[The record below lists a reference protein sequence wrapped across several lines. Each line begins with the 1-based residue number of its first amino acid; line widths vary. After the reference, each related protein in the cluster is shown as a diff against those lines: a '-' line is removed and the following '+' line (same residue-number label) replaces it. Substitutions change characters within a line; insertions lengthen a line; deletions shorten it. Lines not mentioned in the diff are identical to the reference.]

1 MPGLVALCRCTADG
15 QTVVSYGQRLVFRY
29 DEDDT
34 GMRNLAVVAL
44 TDAGAPGREVAGLF
58 GLSPEYVSRLRAQA
72 RRWGAAGLV
81 RRRGRPPKLSERQV
95 ANARRWIGEGLTQT
109 EVAARCKVA
118 RSVISE
124 LVARRGPL
132 PVQEVLD
139 PAGDEHPTT
148 TEPVMTEP
156 VMTEPVA
163 GGSARLVAGVYPSR
177 YAGAALLYS
186 YFDLVDAA
194 GIFATVTGGPARRYD
209 DLAVLASATVGFA
222 LGIDTVEG
230 AKHLRRGDAGAVV
243 GITAIPQLRT
253 LRERLAGL
261 ADGSDPLALQR
272 AFAKSMLAADPATS
286 PVYYVDDHFVAY
298 TGARPVAKGYNTKRR
313 LAEPGRADT
322 LVIDHRGRA
331 VCFAS
336 DEPSG
341 LTRSLP
347 GMLTQLREV
356 VGPDAPILLGFD
368 RGGSYPSAFA
378 ACQAAGVDW
387 VTYRRGK
394 LEATTAP
401 ARECSYVRDGQ
412 PISVILADDTVE
424 IPGYGHARQ
433 LTLFEHGTPV
443 LQVLTSDTKAT
454 GAALVCWL
462 RARWRIENV
471 FKYAA
476 AHNGIDAIA
485 HYAMDIVPDDRM
497 VPNPARRAA
506 RDELDAAEATLAAAE
521 HSLAK
526 ALTDTT
532 TTHTHKN
539 TALPGLQRNVE
550 QTTAAVA
557 VARQALAPIPAKR
570 PATELDPNATRARQR
585 LQRRGLQMVCR
596 LLAFNAEAWLAE
608 HLNAYLAD
616 PNEYRATMRNL
627 LHLGGQINYQPTTI
641 TVTLDRPDTPR
652 IAAALQLLTDEL
664 NTGAAHLLGD
674 RRPIRYQITQP

>member
-1 MPGLVALCRCTADG
+1 MPEPVALCRCTADG

-95 ANARRWIGEGLTQT
+95 ANARRWVGEGLTQT

-124 LVARRGPL
+124 LVARLGSL
-132 PVQEVLD
+132 PAQEVLD
-139 PAGDEHPTT
+139 PAGDEQPTT
-148 TEPVMTEP
+148 TEPTTTEP
-156 VMTEPVA
+156 TATEPAA

-253 LRERLAGL
+253 LRERLAAL
-261 ADGSDPLALQR
+261 ADESDPLALQR
-272 AFAKSMLAADPATS
+272 AFAKSMLAADPPTS

-322 LVIDHRGRA
+322 LVVDHRGRA

-356 VGPDAPILLGFD
+356 VGGPRRADPAGFRPRRVLPERVRRLPGG
-368 RGGSYPSAFA
+368 RGGLGHLPAGQ
-378 ACQAAGVDW
+378 ACGHHRPCTRVLLCPRRPADQRHPRRRHRRDPRLRPRSPAHLVRARRPGAPGAHQRHQGHRGGAGVLAARPVAHRERLQIRGRAQRDRRDRPLRDGHRPRRPHGSQSRPPGRPRRAGRRPGHPGHRR
-387 VTYRRGK
+387 TQPRQGAHRHHNHPYPKEHRTARPTTKRRTDHRRGRGR
-394 LEATTAP
+394 P
-401 ARECSYVRDGQ
+401 
-412 PISVILADDTVE
+412 
-424 IPGYGHARQ
+424 PGPR
-433 LTLFEHGTPV
+433 
-443 LQVLTSDTKAT
+443 
-454 GAALVCWL
+454 
-462 RARWRIENV
+462 
-471 FKYAA
+471 
-476 AHNGIDAIA
+476 
-485 HYAMDIVPDDRM
+485 
-497 VPNPARRAA
+497 PNPRHA
-506 RDELDAAEATLAAAE
+506 
-521 HSLAK
+521 
-526 ALTDTT
+526 
-532 TTHTHKN
+532 
-539 TALPGLQRNVE
+539 PGHR
-550 QTTAAVA
+550 T
-557 VARQALAPIPAKR
+557 R
-570 PATELDPNATRARQR
+570 P
-585 LQRRGLQMVCR
+585 
-596 LLAFNAEAWLAE
+596 
-608 HLNAYLAD
+608 
-616 PNEYRATMRNL
+616 
-627 LHLGGQINYQPTTI
+627 
-641 TVTLDRPDTPR
+641 
-652 IAAALQLLTDEL
+652 
-664 NTGAAHLLGD
+664 
-674 RRPIRYQITQP
+674 